1 VPSRLDRH
9 GELLAI
15 RKRFLDRLTDG
26 DPRVAGRMTES
37 RARRLHAAQ
46 SHTYRGEIPSNRDP
60 LEPAGGRPTS
70 GDRCCHLGAGGVY
83 SERTDPG

>member
-26 DPRVAGRMTES
+26 GPRDAAGRTTES
-37 RARRLHAAQ
+37 RARRLHSAQ
-46 SHTYRGEIPSNRDP
+46 SHSYRGEIPSNRR
-60 LEPAGGRPTS
+60 AARRPPET
-70 GDRCCHLGAGGVY
+70 GAV
-83 SERTDPG
+83 TLA